1 MKQYALLL
9 ILVSISI
16 FRINAQQSFN
26 SGGGD
31 AQAVSGS
38 VSFSIGE
45 TVYTSYQNNQ
55 LLISDGVQQAYR
67 ITATTGIGIDYIQ
80 LEVSAYPN
88 PATDFLM
95 LHFDK
100 LPENG
105 SFQLMDIQSKVL
117 YFSKVSSETM
127 RIDMQSYA
135 SGTYFL
141 SASQGNSVL
150 KTFKIIKN

>member
-1 MKQYALLL
+1 MKQYALLS
-9 ILVSISI
+9 ILVGICI
-16 FRINAQQSFN
+16 CRTNAQQSFN

-55 LLISDGVQQAYR
+55 LHVSEGVQQAYR
-67 ITATTGIGIDYIQ
+67 ITATTGIGIDYIR

-95 LHFDK
+95 LQFDK

-105 SFQLMDIQSKVL
+105 SFQLTDIQGKVL
-117 YFSKVSSETM
+117 RFSKVSGETM

-135 SGTYFL
+135 SGIYFL
-141 SASQGNSVL
+141 SASQGNTIL